1 MKVLWCQSPV
11 AERFSV
17 PLESLSEPE
26 SNWSVFRWVI
36 GSVVLTVALLV
47 FVAQAAALP
56 GHVSRSQYTQ
66 AHGVREQA
74 IFAHSLDSGTNT
86 ETWADVTLTRPV
98 NGRTTS
104 VVHVPGEVTYT
115 PGQHLTVVVDPQQA
129 SYSEIAGNPAFSYFR
144 FMTEHGWIGIPT
156 VIAIAILA
164 VALWDGCQWLR
175 RRWTGTGPPAEPL

>member
-1 MKVLWCQSPV
+1 M
-11 AERFSV
+11 
-17 PLESLSEPE
+17 PLESRPEPR
-26 SNWSVFRWVI
+26 SIRSAVGWVVVP
-36 GSVVLTVALLV
+36 VVLTGALLV

-56 GHVSRSQYTQ
+56 GDVSRSRYVQ

-74 IFAHSLDSGTNT
+74 IYAHSVSSGTNT

-104 VVHVPGEVTYT
+104 VVHVPGAVRYT

-129 SYSEIAGNPAFSYFR
+129 SYSEIAGNPAFTYSR
-144 FMTEHGWIGIPT
+144 FLTEFAWVGIFPL
-156 VIAIAILA
+156 IAIAMLV

-175 RRWTGTGPPAEPL
+175 RRWTRSGPPAEPL

>member
-1 MKVLWCQSPV
+1 
-11 AERFSV
+11 V
-17 PLESLSEPE
+17 PLEWPSEPP
-26 SNWSVFRWVI
+26 SRSAFGWVI
-36 GSVVLTVALLV
+36 GTVVLTVALLV

-74 IFAHSLDSGTNT
+74 IFAHSIYSGTNT
-86 ETWADVTLTRPV
+86 ETWADVTLTRRV

-115 PGQHLTVVVDPQQA
+115 PGQHLTVVVDPKQA
-129 SYSEIAGNPAFSYFR
+129 SYSEIAGNPAFSYSR
-144 FMTEHGWIGIPT
+144 FLSEHVWIGIPT
-156 VIAIAILA
+156 VIAIVIL
-164 VALWDGCQWLR
+164 VMLVGESLWRVCQWLR

>member
-1 MKVLWCQSPV
+1 V
-11 AERFSV
+11 R
-17 PLESLSEPE
+17 LEPLSEPE
-26 SNWSVFRWVI
+26 SNRSAFGWVI
-36 GSVVLTVALLV
+36 AAVVLPVALLV

-74 IFAHSLDSGTNT
+74 IFAHSIYSGTNT

-104 VVHVPGEVTYT
+104 VVHVPGEVRYT

-129 SYSEIAGNPAFSYFR
+129 SYSEIAGNPAFSYSR
-144 FMTEHGWIGIPT
+144 FLSENVWIGIPA
-156 VIAIAILA
+156 VIAIVIL
-164 VALWDGCQWLR
+164 VGALWDGCQWLR

>member
-1 MKVLWCQSPV
+1 MPLGSDPEPQSI
-11 AERFSV
+11 RSV
-17 PLESLSEPE
+17 
-26 SNWSVFRWVI
+26 VGWVV

-47 FVAQAAALP
+47 FVAQAASLP
-56 GHVSRSQYTQ
+56 GDVSRSQYTQ

-74 IFAHSLDSGTNT
+74 IFAHSLYSGTNT

-104 VVHVPGEVTYT
+104 VVHVPGEVIYT
-115 PGQHLTVVVDPQQA
+115 PGQHLTVAVDPQQA
-129 SYSEIAGNPAFSYFR
+129 SYSEIAGNPAFTYSR
-144 FMTEHGWIGIPT
+144 FMTENAWVGIFPL
-156 VIAIAILA
+156 IAIAMLV